1 MITDEDANLAND
13 SIPVIT
19 YIAGYCC
26 YSDNK
31 KLKCEE
37 CKTKM
42 TSNDGNSNSFNN
54 SLIKSMSRG
63 VLLHPSCDMFRFV
76 LVSYLVFEKLCKLEE
91 NLKSQCHLSLVI
103 NTILSALDDELILYD
118 CECSS
123 GHELIKIMI
132 MSVFTC
138 ANVLLNNYCFAKNG
152 VCLKSCKV
160 GET

>member
-1 MITDEDANLAND
+1 MPYL
-13 SIPVIT
+13 PVIT

-26 YSDNK
+26 YSVNK

-54 SLIKSMSRG
+54 SLIKGISRG
-63 VLLHPSCDMFRFV
+63 GLLYPSCDMVRFV
-76 LVSYLVFEKLCKLEE
+76 LVSYLVFEKICELEE
-91 NLKSQCHLSLVI
+91 FLKSQCHRSLVI

-118 CECSS
+118 FECSS
-123 GHELIKIMI
+123 GHELIKIMN

-138 ANVLLNNYCFAKNG
+138 ANVLLNNYCFAKNN
-152 VCLKSCKV
+152 VLEAAKLAKRRKLQTLC
-160 GET
+160 